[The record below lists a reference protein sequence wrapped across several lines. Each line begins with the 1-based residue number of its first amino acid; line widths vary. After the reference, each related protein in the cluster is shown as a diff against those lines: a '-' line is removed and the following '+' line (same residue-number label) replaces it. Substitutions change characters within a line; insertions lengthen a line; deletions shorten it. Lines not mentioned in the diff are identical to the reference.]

1 MKKRREI
8 SLVLAGAMAVSV
20 ALTGCGGSSSGS
32 PESSA
37 ETETSGE
44 VDLEVWNS
52 NNGFQE
58 VKRGGPEYNWLKEL
72 TGVGVWQPYVE
83 WNGGQ
88 TYQEQ
93 LNLRIAAGE
102 MPDMFLPVN
111 GMEAEL
117 IENGALLDLTDLLPE
132 KAPHLWESIP
142 EEVWDIVRT
151 YDPTGEGR
159 IYMIPNVIDYPR
171 MGGMIRQ
178 DCLDKLGLSMPT
190 TQEEFVE
197 VLRAFKEQD
206 PNGNGQADEIPT
218 GGRQSAKWMDQL
230 FAMYGL
236 AMWEGDPQ
244 WDIYDGELTYAAV
257 TPNMRDA
264 LEFISQLY
272 AEGLMDPETLLNDKA
287 GWEGKVNSD
296 RVGVFYHW
304 GQSAY
309 EFAIQMEQGT
319 GVKPDW
325 AILPPISA
333 EGYDA
338 FYTTKRIAGIQW
350 VVKNTDDQ
358 EKIDAVMKVLDAYG
372 NKDLWNDFWYGVEGM
387 HHEVVDGKKVKL
399 PEDKTTQENLIFLPT
414 QDISTVDSVVEQLEN
429 VKTEDTAWAYDLSI
443 RNMPILETY
452 GKEIAG
458 DGLPSSVYD
467 GYPDILNK
475 TLYVEYASKII
486 TGEYPIEKFDE
497 FVERWYASGGEEVT
511 QAAREWYASK
521 QQ

>member
-1 MKKRREI
+1 
-8 SLVLAGAMAVSV
+8 
-20 ALTGCGGSSSGS
+20 
-32 PESSA
+32 
-37 ETETSGE
+37 
-44 VDLEVWNS
+44 
-52 NNGFQE
+52 
-58 VKRGGPEYNWLKEL
+58 
-72 TGVGVWQPYVE
+72 
-83 WNGGQ
+83 
-88 TYQEQ
+88 
-93 LNLRIAAGE
+93 
-102 MPDMFLPVN
+102 
-111 GMEAEL
+111 
-117 IENGALLDLTDLLPE
+117 
-132 KAPHLWESIP
+132 
-142 EEVWDIVRT
+142 
-151 YDPTGEGR
+151 
-159 IYMIPNVIDYPR
+159 
-171 MGGMIRQ
+171 
-178 DCLDKLGLSMPT
+178 
-190 TQEEFVE
+190 
-197 VLRAFKEQD
+197 
-206 PNGNGQADEIPT
+206 
-218 GGRQSAKWMDQL
+218 
-230 FAMYGL
+230 
-236 AMWEGDPQ
+236 
-244 WDIYDGELTYAAV
+244 
-257 TPNMRDA
+257 MRDA